1 MVNRKVV
8 VAALLVLFAPLAHRS
23 YLLAVTA
30 MICGV
35 SVAARQRGAPRAEVP
50 RAAVVGGW
58 LIAVGIVTS
67 SLYQLVAIGYVEN
80 SQLTN
85 ALATLLAIVIF
96 AVIVKNGD
104 DKSVLVLGCVCFVLV
119 LSASLI
125 PDWRRLHATYGG
137 LARASGLVG
146 SGDFVVAGSMLAL
159 VAVFLFGYFPD
170 ASHRMKLALVVVL
183 PIAVL
188 GIAAT
193 GSRESMIAALLGG
206 AFATM
211 RGGEW
216 TLHRRLSKF
225 LTMAMFGAG
234 AYWLVGS
241 LLQRTA
247 ALGAGDPSIANR
259 YLIWRAALRAAVDGS
274 VTGVGFPE
282 FQSAIWKASPFLA
295 GYPLTLAHNSF
306 LTIWVLWGAAGLL
319 GLLTVTLAALRSPR
333 SRPLAAAM
341 IVLALLGDSF
351 FYQGVLYLFVILTA
365 AELATTDTEERIHV
379 TSPSRFAPGPVP
391 SRAAVATRGR
401 APARG
406 VP

>member
-1 MVNRKVV
+1 MNRRVW

-23 YLLAVTA
+23 YQLAVVA
-30 MICGV
+30 LICGV
-35 SVAARQRGAPRAEVP
+35 SVAARKRGAPTVQAP
-50 RAAVVGGW
+50 RGAVVGGW
-58 LIAVGIVTS
+58 LIGLGIVTS
-67 SLYQLVAIGYVEN
+67 SLYQLARIGFVEN
-80 SQLTN
+80 AQLTN
-85 ALATLLAIVIF
+85 ALATALAFVLF
-96 AVIVKNGD
+96 AYIVKNRT
-104 DKSVLVLGCVCFVLV
+104 DKSVLVLGCCCFALV

-146 SGDFVVAGSMLAL
+146 EGDFVVAGSMLAL
-159 VAVFLFGYFPD
+159 VTVFLFGYFPE
-170 ASHRMKLALVVVL
+170 ARRETKLALLVVL
-183 PIAVL
+183 PVAIL

-206 AFATM
+206 ACATM

-216 TLHRRLSKF
+216 SLHRRMSKL

-259 YLIWRAALRAAVDGS
+259 YLIWRAALRAAFDGS
-274 VTGVGFPE
+274 ATGVGFPE
-282 FQSAIWKASPFLA
+282 FQAAIWKASPFLA

-319 GLLTVTLAALRSPR
+319 GLLIITLGALRSQR
-333 SRPLAAAM
+333 TRPLAAAM

-365 AELATTDTEERIHV
+365 AELATADTEEQAHVRTLPRI
-379 TSPSRFAPGPVP
+379 APGPLP
-391 SRAAVATRGR
+391 PRAADRARGR
-401 APARG
+401 VAARG